1 MSILKKYFPLS
12 FTEKND
18 VISLI
23 ISIAVYFVAGLIL
36 DLVLGFAASIPLIGI
51 IFGIAAWLIGI
62 YCFVGIVLCVL
73 DFFKLLK

>member
-18 VISLI
+18 VISLL

-73 DFFKLLK
+73 DYFKLLK